1 MNKKISVGKLTIGN
15 EEKLIL
21 IAGPCV
27 IESEQSALKI
37 AEKIKAIAG
46 EVGIGYIFKASY
58 DKANR
63 QSVKSYRGP
72 GIKKGLKILNKIRKE
87 LDIPVLTD
95 VHSPHEALMAAEAAD
110 ILQVPALLSRQTDL
124 VLAAAKTMLPVNVK
138 KGQFL
143 SPWDVKYIIE
153 KIESVGNKKI
163 MLTERGTVFGYNNL
177 VVDMRSLPVMAAY
190 GYPVIFDVTHSI
202 QEPGRMGH
210 ASGGKPEYIQCL
222 AKAAVATGIAGIFVE
237 VHPSPEKALSDGAC
251 MLKLNNLK
259 ALLRDIKKIDEAI

>member
-37 AEKIKAIAG
+37 AEKIKPIAG
-46 EVGIGYIFKASY
+46 EVGIGCIFKASY

-72 GIKKGLKILNKIRKE
+72 GMKKGLKILNKIRKE

-124 VLAAAKTMLPVNVK
+124 VLAAAKT
-138 KGQFL
+138 
-143 SPWDVKYIIE
+143 
-153 KIESVGNKKI
+153 KI
-163 MLTERGTVFGYNNL
+163 
-177 VVDMRSLPVMAAY
+177 
-190 GYPVIFDVTHSI
+190 
-202 QEPGRMGH
+202 GRAH
-210 ASGGKPEYIQCL
+210 
-222 AKAAVATGIAGIFVE
+222 V
-237 VHPSPEKALSDGAC
+237 
-251 MLKLNNLK
+251 
-259 ALLRDIKKIDEAI
+259 